1 MLYVYL
7 RHFYTVNTGWTHN
20 AFHGVSTRVYL
31 GHFKSVIRNYL
42 FWGEQGIFSENHV
55 NIILI
60 YIDFIVNRN
69 RTDILSGAD
78 WEFSKRKTWRCSFIR
93 SWKYYFQYL
102 GSRVEQQF
110 RRISEVRLLFRL
122 SLQKAIYVYSLDI
135 GTHTYMHKT
144 GSVHADLWM
153 KY

>member
-1 MLYVYL
+1 MCIWDI
-7 RHFYTVNTGWTHN
+7 FTPWIQSEQPT
-20 AFHGVSTRVYL
+20 FHGVSTHVYL
-31 GHFKSVIRNYL
+31 GHFQSVIRNYL

-78 WEFSKRKTWRCSFIR
+78 LGFSKGKTWRCWFIR
-93 SWKYYFQYL
+93 SWKYYFLYL
-102 GSRVEQQF
+102 GSRFEQQF

-122 SLQKAIYVYSLDI
+122 SLQKAIYVYSVYID
-135 GTHTYMHKT
+135 TYMYAQNGERARRPLNEALDT
-144 GSVHADLWM
+144 
-153 KY
+153 